1 MRALL
6 ICPEFPLSFW
16 SFRKSCQLRGNRT
29 VTPPLGLLTLAALL
43 PPEWELRL
51 ADLNTRK
58 LTEQDWQWGDL
69 ILISAMYIQREGL
82 LALVKEAKQRG
93 KTVVAGGPYPTSLPE
108 ATLAA
113 GADYVVRGEGENTI
127 PLLLEAMRAGQPGV
141 IETADKPDL
150 ATSPI
155 PRFDLLRL
163 DDYATFSIQTSR
175 GCPFDCEFCDVVN
188 LFGRKPRHKTPKQVI
203 AELETLY
210 QLGATGNVFFCDDNF
225 IGSKKRAQALLHEII
240 AWSKSRG
247 KPYQFL
253 TQASVNLGQDPE
265 MIELMIA
272 ANLREVFIG
281 IESPDETVLEA
292 SHKYHNIKNPLIESL
307 YNLKRAGMEVI
318 GSFILGMDGE
328 TAGAGKRICAFIEQT
343 DLPVTMLGVLLAAP
357 HTRLW
362 HRLEKEGRLRPDLG
376 EDLGTF
382 SAINFEPSRP
392 EAEIMQEY
400 VDAWDYLYEPSRYLA
415 RTYRYYLAMR
425 PAHRDPK
432 RAAGGPRRPDQVAR
446 PEDSLALFIQ
456 PGPVSGQNS
465 LVARHPAAVPA
476 PILDPV
482 DRDVAAKPHQILAIF
497 RDLRRGRGPV
507 RHQEDREGKG
517 RGHHEDAPAGSA
529 SLATR
534 RRPVTVTGRLPDFP
548 LAKALGSD
556 SPSKRPLPPS
566 GSPPTMKQGNR
577 RRRFF

>member
-51 ADLNTRK
+51 ADLNSRE
-58 LTEQDWQWGDL
+58 LTEQDWQWADMV
-69 ILISAMYIQREGL
+69 LISAMYIQREGL
-82 LALVKEAKQRG
+82 LSLVREAKQRG
-93 KTVVAGGPYPTSLPE
+93 KTVIAGGPYPTSIPE
-108 ATLAA
+108 ATLEA
-113 GADYVVRGEGENTI
+113 GADFVVRGEGENTI
-127 PLLLEAMRAGQPGV
+127 PLLLEAMQAGRTGV
-141 IETADKPDL
+141 IENAEKPDL
-150 ATSPI
+150 TTSPV

-210 QLGATGNVFFCDDNF
+210 RLGATGNVFFCDDNF

-240 AWSKSRG
+240 AWSKDRG
-247 KPYQFL
+247 KPYRFL

-265 MIELMIA
+265 MIELMLA

-281 IESPDETVLEA
+281 IESPDENVLET
-292 SHKYHNIKNPLIESL
+292 SHKFHNIKNPLVESL
-307 YNLKRAGMEVI
+307 YNLKRSGMEVI
-318 GSFILGMDGE
+318 GSFIIGMDGE
-328 TAGAGKRICAFIEQT
+328 TTGAGKRICAFIEQT

-357 HTRLW
+357 HTQLW
-362 HRLEKEGRLRPDLG
+362 HRLEKEGRLRQDVG

-382 SAINFEPSRP
+382 SAMNFEPSRP

-425 PAHRDPK
+425 PASRDPE
-432 RAAGGPRRPDQVAR
+432 RAAGGPQGQDRVPRQKISWRYLVNQAWSLMKILWWQGIRPPYRRQYWTQMIGMLR
-446 PEDSLALFIQ
+446 
-456 PGPVSGQNS
+456 QNPS
-465 LVARHPAAVPA
+465 
-476 PILDPV
+476 
-482 DRDVAAKPHQILAIF
+482 QIFAIF
-497 RDLRRGRGPV
+497 RDLRRR
-507 RHQEDREGKG
+507 
-517 RGHHEDAPAGSA
+517 
-529 SLATR
+529 
-534 RRPVTVTGRLPDFP
+534 
-548 LAKALGSD
+548 
-556 SPSKRPLPPS
+556 
-566 GSPPTMKQGNR
+566 
-577 RRRFF
+577 